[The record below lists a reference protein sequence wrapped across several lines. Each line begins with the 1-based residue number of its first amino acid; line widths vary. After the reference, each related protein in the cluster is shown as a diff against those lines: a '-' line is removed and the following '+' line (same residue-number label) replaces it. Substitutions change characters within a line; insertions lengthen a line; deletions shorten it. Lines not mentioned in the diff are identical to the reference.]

1 MAKIHL
7 TDELLMAFADG
18 ELDDAVSSA
27 VEQAIA
33 EDSGKRRQIA
43 EFMRSRRLVRSAL
56 ATTEALAVPAALAAA
71 VARQVAA
78 SEGPSAKSSA
88 TSPPLKTSPALETSP
103 ALAVRRD
110 TLRPGAPNRTSRPAP
125 TWFLLAASL
134 AALAIGAGGFVVG
147 RQTSPGARG
156 DADFLAR
163 LDAPEVDT
171 VLASLPSGKEAAIAL
186 GLVRVVATYRTA
198 GGSLCREFTVAGQ
211 AGDAKAVACRPNDGR
226 PPNSWTLAF
235 AQTDPTPQA
244 SAVKAPAEKAQP
256 YAPADGESPVVTYL
270 QGVGAGDPLDS
281 NAELD
286 ALGR

>member
-18 ELDDAVSSA
+18 ELDDTLSSA

-71 VARQVAA
+71 IARQVAA

-88 TSPPLKTSPALETSP
+88 TRPPREI
-103 ALAVRRD
+103 RRD
-110 TLRPGAPNRTSRPAP
+110 TLRSGALHRTSRPAP

-134 AALAIGAGGFVVG
+134 AAVAVGAGGFVVG

-171 VLASLPSGKEAAIAL
+171 VLASLPSGGEAAIAL
-186 GLVRVVATYRTA
+186 GHMRVVATYRTA
-198 GGSLCREFTVAGQ
+198 GGSLCREFKVAGQ
-211 AGDAKAVACRPNDGR
+211 AGDAEAVACRANDGS
-226 PPNSWTLAF
+226 PLNSWTLAF
-235 AQTDPTPQA
+235 AQTDPIPEA
-244 SAVKAPAEKAQP
+244 GVKKAPVEKAP
-256 YAPADGESPVVTYL
+256 SYAPADGDSLVDSYL
-270 QGVGAGDPLDS
+270 HGLGAGDPLDP
-281 NAELD
+281 NAELK